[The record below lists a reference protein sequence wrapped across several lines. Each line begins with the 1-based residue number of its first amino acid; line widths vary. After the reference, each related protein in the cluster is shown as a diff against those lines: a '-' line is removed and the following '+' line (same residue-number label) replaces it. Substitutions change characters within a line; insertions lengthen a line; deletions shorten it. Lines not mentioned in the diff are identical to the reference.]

1 MECLMMVRVV
11 SITRKGQATIPKD
24 LRDKFGL
31 KDKALV
37 LEAEEGVLF
46 KPLPTPEAD
55 FGSLKRLFEEK
66 TSKELLEEARTPDLA
81 KERRLQRRVKG

>member
-1 MECLMMVRVV
+1 MVRVV

-37 LEAEEGVLF
+37 LETGEGVLF
-46 KPLPTPEAD
+46 KPLPTPETE
-55 FGSLKRLFEEK
+55 FGSLKRLFKGK
-66 TSKELLEEARTPDLA
+66 TSRELLEEVRALDIAREKRL
-81 KERRLQRRVKG
+81 ERRTKVECSL